1 MTKERV
7 GPFVFKSMTTSEVTR
22 VIDAL
27 PLVMKSGDD
36 LRTLLAVIVHRYD
49 IDDVERLKVLEDAHY
64 LVLMAANDA
73 AIEPTHTGS
82 ERIN

>member
-1 MTKERV
+1 MKNRV
-7 GPFVFKSMTTSEVTR
+7 GPFVFKSLTEGEV
-22 VIDAL
+22 VKVMDAL
-27 PLVMKSGDD
+27 PQTVQQGDD

-49 IDDVERLKVLEDAHY
+49 IDDVERLKVLEDARY

-73 AIEPTHTGS
+73 AIEPTHAGS